1 MQASSS
7 NGVSST
13 PPRRFGVQRIAQI
26 CRLPQGL
33 GEQRQQCRGS
43 STHSGERTWRR
54 APPAFTGSRRAACGL
69 TAGGARQGSRLAA
82 GGARQGSRP
91 TPGGGRCG
99 LHGRPAHRRWARR
112 RWGARR
118 KAPSKDGGSGRPP
131 NSTPPP
137 QQRGESGKGRK
148 ANPRRRRRFG
158 VPRRGPRQGKAMRTD
173 TARRR
178 RGPPRRC
185 ARHESGRN
193 PRSALRYDT
202 CRYRNIRL
210 FSGLPLHAV

>member
-1 MQASSS
+1 MQASSL

-13 PPRRFGVQRIAQI
+13 PPRRFGVQRIVQI

-43 STHSGERTWRR
+43 STHRGERTWRR
-54 APPAFTGSRRAACGL
+54 APAAPPAGSPPVEHGKEAASPPVGHAKEAAQHL
-69 TAGGARQGSRLAA
+69 EEGGA
-82 GGARQGSRP
+82 
-91 TPGGGRCG
+91 G
-99 LHGRPAHRRWARR
+99 LHGRPADRR
-112 RWGARR
+112 RGARR
-118 KAPSKDGGSGRPP
+118 KLPSKDGGSGRPP
-131 NSTPPP
+131 NPTPPS

-148 ANPRRRRRFG
+148 ANPRRRRRFWRA
-158 VPRRGPRQGKAMRTD
+158 PPGP
-173 TARRR
+173 TAREGGAARHSAEAA
-178 RGPPRRC
+178 GSTEAVC

-193 PRSALRYDT
+193 PRSALCYDT